1 MLISKTSFVN
11 VAASQ
16 TDTNIVTGIDAKRI
30 RVIGGFAVV
39 AGTAMNITFNS
50 KGTGSGTAIT
60 SIIPCGANGGAVW
73 PLPAQTTTG
82 EPPHGYWTTNK
93 GEGLAVTTG
102 SGATI
107 VGITL
112 TYVELGG

>member
-16 TDTNIVTGIDAKRI
+16 TDTNIVTAVGSKII

-39 AGTAMNITFNS
+39 AGTAMNVTFNS
-50 KGTGSGTAIT
+50 KGTGSGTAVT

-73 PLPAQTTTG
+73 PLPAQSDSG
-82 EPPHGYWTTNK
+82 EPPHGYWQTNK
-93 GEGLAVTTG
+93 GEALTVTTG
-102 SGATI
+102 AGATI

-112 TYVELGG
+112 TYVEF